1 MCQPWPVHEGSRKA
15 IVAAFAA
22 NLAIA
27 ASKFVAFAFTGSAGL
42 LAEAVHSVADTG
54 NQGLLFLGGRKAGKE
69 ATDANP
75 FGFGRERYFWAFVV
89 SVVLF
94 TLGGAFAIYEGID
107 KLRHPHTPEALGWA
121 IGVLALAV
129 VMESLSFRT
138 ARHAAEAERAGQS
151 WVHFISRSKSPELP
165 VVLLEDFGAIVGLTF
180 ALAGVVIAK
189 ATGNARFDAA
199 GSLAIGVLLC
209 VIAIVLSVEMKSL
222 LIGEAADPQTDAAL
236 REAFASHESVRRV
249 IHVRTQHLGPDDLLV
264 VAKLEFDPALSTVA
278 LSDTINAVE
287 RLVRDRVPAARLLF
301 IEPDYFRS

>member
-54 NQGLLFLGGRKAGKE
+54 NQGLLFLGGRRAGKE
-69 ATDANP
+69 ATDAHP

-107 KLRHPHTPEALGWA
+107 KLRHPHTPEGLGWA

-138 ARHAAEAERAGQS
+138 ARHAAEAERGDQS

-165 VVLLEDFGAIVGLTF
+165 VVLLEDVGALVGLTF

-209 VIAIVLSVEMKSL
+209 VIAMVLSVEMKSL

-264 VAKLEFDPALSTVA
+264 VAKLEFDPTLSTVA

>member
-1 MCQPWPVHEGSRKA
+1 
-15 IVAAFAA
+15 
-22 NLAIA
+22 
-27 ASKFVAFAFTGSAGL
+27 
-42 LAEAVHSVADTG
+42 
-54 NQGLLFLGGRKAGKE
+54 
-69 ATDANP
+69 
-75 FGFGRERYFWAFVV
+75 
-89 SVVLF
+89 
-94 TLGGAFAIYEGID
+94 
-107 KLRHPHTPEALGWA
+107 
-121 IGVLALAV
+121 
-129 VMESLSFRT
+129 
-138 ARHAAEAERAGQS
+138 
-151 WVHFISRSKSPELP
+151 VHFISRSKSPELP
-165 VVLLEDFGAIVGLTF
+165 VVLLEDFGALVGLTF

-209 VIAIVLSVEMKSL
+209 VIAMVLSVEMKSL

-287 RLVRDRVPAARLLF
+287 RLVRERVPAARLLF